1 MLTGQILCILV
12 VSLGL
17 NPVHLFVIVVGAAP
31 RGRPLSSLSVMKT
44 VTATNPGQL
53 AVFISSLRV
62 SGYECG
68 GYGFKIMNCKSFIL
82 KSNASR
88 KIEITYVKLTLVCF
102 TCCLC
107 LFVFNSSSQNRRIQF
122 F

>member
-1 MLTGQILCILV
+1 M
-12 VSLGL
+12 
-17 NPVHLFVIVVGAAP
+17 VGAAP

-107 LFVFNSSSQNRRIQF
+107 LFVLTPLRRIDEFNF

>member
-1 MLTGQILCILV
+1 MLTGQILCILK
-12 VSLGL
+12 VSPGL
-17 NPVHLFVIVVGAAP
+17 NPVRVFVIVVGAAP

-82 KSNASR
+82 KPNASR
-88 KIEITYVKLTLVCF
+88 KIEITYV
-102 TCCLC
+102 
-107 LFVFNSSSQNRRIQF
+107 
-122 F
+122 